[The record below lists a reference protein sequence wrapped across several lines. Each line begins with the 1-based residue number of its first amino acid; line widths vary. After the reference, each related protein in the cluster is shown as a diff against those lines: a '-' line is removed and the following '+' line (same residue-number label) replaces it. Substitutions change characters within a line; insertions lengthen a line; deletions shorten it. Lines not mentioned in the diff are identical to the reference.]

1 MTSFKSEDIQS
12 PTALDV
18 ARAIK
23 VGFVN
28 WRTLLGL
35 TFVSRYVPWLKPT
48 IRWQTRLG
56 TTFFIPPGD
65 RTWWS
70 SLESFPFDCYR
81 LGELAPKTAFT
92 FLDIGANIGTFSL
105 AVAERFEGA
114 RGIAAEPVPNTFS
127 FLQRNLSQNGLQPTV
142 VPIWGAVTSQG
153 AFMDVFCDPR
163 DSSRATLLKD
173 ENSKGRQRIK
183 VPALRLNDLAR
194 TFPDGLDFVKIDIEG
209 GEYEL
214 LDDIRFMVESV
225 RVARLVI
232 EYHNVNG
239 HGPSDLISTLDQGP
253 MSLVRDDRS
262 STPGVGLVFF
272 DRTAP

>member
-1 MTSFKSEDIQS
+1 MTNFKTEDIQAPS
-12 PTALDV
+12 AFDV

-48 IRWQTRLG
+48 IRWCTRLG

-81 LGELAPKTAFT
+81 LGELTPKQAFT

-105 AVAERFEGA
+105 AVAERFDGA
-114 RGIAAEPVPNTFS
+114 KGIAVEPVPDTFH
-127 FLQRNLSQNGLQPTV
+127 FLRRNLSQNGLETSIL
-142 VPIWGAVTSQG
+142 PIWGAVTSHG
-153 AFMDVFCDPR
+153 TVMDVFCNPR
-163 DSSRATLLKD
+163 DSSRATLLED
-173 ENSKGRQRIK
+173 SNTNVGQRIS
-183 VPALRLNDLAR
+183 VPALRLNELAR
-194 TFPDGLDFVKIDIEG
+194 TFPEGLDLVKIDIEG
-209 GEYEL
+209 AEYEL
-214 LDDIRFMVESV
+214 LEDIKLLVETIP
-225 RVARLVI
+225 VATLVI
-232 EYHNVNG
+232 EYHNVVG
-239 HGPSDLISTLDQGP
+239 HSASELISALDQSP
-253 MSLVRDDRS
+253 MTLVRDDRS

-272 DRTAP
+272 ARSAL